1 MNIAIVGENRPRLYW
16 TISAAQSLGA
26 VPVPIYQDSIASE
39 MQYILQNADIQIAVV
54 EDQEQVDK
62 FLEVL
67 NDDIN
72 LKCLIYDDPRG
83 LENYKVEFLHDYEKI
98 RQVGKNFTKQI

>member
-1 MNIAIVGENRPRLYW
+1 
-16 TISAAQSLGA
+16 
-26 VPVPIYQDSIASE
+26 

-83 LENYKVEFLHDYEKI
+83 LKTIKLSFYMTMKKFAKLE
-98 RQVGKNFTKQI
+98 KNFTKQI